1 MRERNKTEEKDQIDI
16 KTDKQNTKSE
26 SLQLNIMNKRARERK
41 TEICETEETEY

>member
-26 SLQLNIMNKRARERK
+26 SLQLNIMNKRARR
-41 TEICETEETEY
+41 TEIFETEETED